1 MSQTT
6 TESQLAHYPEWARH
20 LARKYFTKTMNQF
33 NLHGNV
39 RDMVPTELGDGKRD
53 YISLRSFLAEDLF
66 ASRDIVLFF
75 DRSDGIHFIDSESKK
90 DFNRAVSG
98 YDTIFGTEY
107 AAKLPKDPVRVFA
120 LLDNYF
126 RLRLND
132 GKRIAC
138 VIDYAE
144 TIVPMAEASSYSVED
159 RGALVYLQKWSHD
172 SFLLQSDFTLALITE
187 SLTDLNRQ
195 FVQSPYNAE
204 IEIPLPNA
212 DQRIA
217 FIDWFLDQ
225 DKRGEQFEKLSDV
238 KPFTLAQ
245 NTAGLGYVQLRTI
258 LADVVENNERLTFE
272 VLSEKKKELIEA
284 EAYGLL
290 EFVETDYNLDMVAG
304 HEEAKSHLRA
314 AAHAIKTGRPD
325 VMPMGYLV
333 SGPVGTGKTFM
344 ITTFAGEIGIPM
356 VMLKNFRSQWQGV
369 TEGNLEKILSL
380 LRAMNPVAVMIDEA
394 DAALGD
400 RNSSGDS
407 GVSNRVFGQIA
418 QAMSDTRYRG
428 KIIWFLVTAR
438 PDLMPVDLKRQGRA
452 EEHLALFYPST
463 RKDREELLDVMRKKT
478 KTNARMEDMPE
489 ALLDG
494 VRTYSG
500 ADMESLLTRAK
511 FRAATV
517 ASGAEK
523 ETSKPAVVSSPES
536 ATDAPDPDK
545 SDLEPK
551 TEPEPVTTTN
561 GEAKPSGDK
570 TPQMVSREILEETVN
585 DFIPPSYPL
594 QVELQT
600 LAAVMECTSNSM
612 LPEKYRT
619 LDREQVVR
627 RIAELKRLVG
637 ER

>member
-1 MSQTT
+1 MSQAD
-6 TESQLAHYPEWARH
+6 LDAFIAHYPAWAKL
-20 LARKYFTKTMNQF
+20 LARKYFTKTLNQF
-33 NLHGNV
+33 ILHGNV
-39 RDMVPTELGDGKRD
+39 RDLVPTEDDAGKPN
-53 YISLRSFLAEDLF
+53 YVTLRRFLTDDLF
-66 ASRDIVLFF
+66 AGRDIVLFY
-75 DRSDGIHFIDSESKK
+75 DRSDGIHFADQESKK
-90 DFNRAVSG
+90 DFNRAISG

-107 AAKLPKDPVRVFA
+107 AKKLPKDPVRVFA

-126 RLRLND
+126 RLRLAD
-132 GKRIAC
+132 GKRIAAI
-138 VIDYAE
+138 IDYAE
-144 TIVPMAEASSYSVED
+144 TIVPMAEASSYSAEE

-172 SFLLQSDFTLALITE
+172 PALLDNDFTFVLIAE
-187 SLTDLNRQ
+187 NLTDLNRS
-195 FVQSPYNAE
+195 FIQSPYNAE
-204 IEIPLPNA
+204 IEIVMPGA
-212 DQRIA
+212 EERSSFA
-217 FIDWFLDQ
+217 TWFLDQ
-225 DKRGEQFEKLSDV
+225 HGRGAVFQEHSDV
-238 KPFTLAQ
+238 ESAALAQ

-258 LADVVENNERLTFE
+258 LADVVENREPLTFDT
-272 VLSEKKKELIEA
+272 LTEKKKELIEA

-304 HEEAKSHLRA
+304 HTEAKEHLRA
-314 AAHAIKTGRPD
+314 AAEALKKGRPD

-333 SGPVGTGKTFM
+333 AGPVGTGKTFM

-356 VMLKNFRSQWQGV
+356 VKLKNFRSQWQGV

-400 RNSSGDS
+400 RNSQGDS

-452 EEHLALFYPST
+452 EEHLALFYPTT
-463 RKDREELLDVMRKKT
+463 REDREELLRVMMKKT
-478 KTNARMEDMPE
+478 KTKIPMEDVPE

-494 VRTYSG
+494 ERTYSG

-511 FRAATV
+511 FRAATHGDETEAEAEAEPQTEPAAVAQPSGDGAATEAVQETDV
-517 ASGAEK
+517 ASSEPVQATE
-523 ETSKPAVVSSPES
+523 SKPA
-536 ATDAPDPDK
+536 A
-545 SDLEPK
+545 
-551 TEPEPVTTTN
+551 
-561 GEAKPSGDK
+561 PSGVVTGEDLK
-570 TPQMVSREILEETVN
+570 AAVE

-594 QVELQT
+594 AVELQG
-600 LAAVMECTSNSM
+600 LAAVMECTSRSM
-612 LPEKYRT
+612 LPPKFRD

-627 RIAELKRLVG
+627 RIAELKRLIG